1 MDIDINKNRDTLL
14 KINNAFKMF
23 SDPIDMMAYLIDIG
37 KKSHN
42 ISHEEKIDENII
54 VGCTSKAWMIISKID
69 DNRYCIETDSD
80 SHIVS
85 GLLYLLSLSVNNQ
98 SRDFIN
104 GIDAIKILNNIGL
117 SGQITSQRTNG
128 FLSAVQMLKKRIN

>member
-1 MDIDINKNRDTLL
+1 MDIDISHNKDVLL

-42 ISHEEKIDENII
+42 ISDGDKIDENLIS
-54 VGCTSKAWMIISKID
+54 GCTSKAWMVISQIS
-69 DNRYCIETDSD
+69 DNRYCIKTDSE

-104 GIDAIKILNNIGL
+104 KIDAVEILSNIGIN
-117 SGQITSQRTNG
+117 GKITSQRTNG
-128 FLSAVQMLKKRIN
+128 FLSAVHTLKEKIN

>member
-1 MDIDINKNRDTLL
+1 MDIDINHNKDTLL
-14 KINNAFKMF
+14 KINHTFKMF
-23 SDPIDMMAYLIDIG
+23 SDPIDMMAYLIDLG

-42 ISHEEKIDENII
+42 ISNEEKIDENII
-54 VGCTSKAWMIISKID
+54 YGCTSKAWMIVSNTSND
-69 DNRYCIETDSD
+69 RYCIRTDSE

-104 GIDAIKILNNIGL
+104 KIDALKILSDVGINGK
-117 SGQITSQRTNG
+117 ITSQRTNG
-128 FLSAVQMLKKRIN
+128 FLSAVQILKEKIN

>member
-69 DNRYCIETDSD
+69 NDRYCIATDSD

>member
-1 MDIDINKNRDTLL
+1 MDIDINHNKDILL
-14 KINNAFKMF
+14 KINHTFKMF
-23 SDPIDMMAYLIDIG
+23 SDPIDMMAYLIDLG

-42 ISHEEKIDENII
+42 ISNEEKIDENII
-54 VGCTSKAWMIISKID
+54 YGCTSKAWMIVSNTSND
-69 DNRYCIETDSD
+69 RYCIRTDSE

-104 GIDAIKILNNIGL
+104 KIDALKILSDVGINGK
-117 SGQITSQRTNG
+117 ITSQRTNG
-128 FLSAVQMLKKRIN
+128 FLSAVQILKEKIN